1 MNLVVGS
8 TGFLGSEI
16 CRRLLER
23 GERVRALVRST
34 SAPEKVDELR
44 RLGAEIAVGDLQDR
58 ASLERALR
66 GVRAVVSSANTILSR
81 TAQDSLSK
89 TDRDGHLNLIGAAKK
104 ARVERFIFISFT
116 ETLKGESPLHDAKQ
130 AVEKALQDS
139 GISYTILRPTL
150 FMEVWLSPA
159 LGFDVANRKAQLF
172 GTGDQP
178 LTYISAGDVAEFA
191 VQSLNN
197 PAAANK
203 GLELGGP
210 EVLTPKQVVGIFEQT
225 VGQKFDVALVP
236 EGALREQYANAPD
249 EYSRSLAGLGLGT
262 VGGDRIDM
270 RQMLRDFPVK
280 LTSVRDYARR
290 VTGK

>member
-8 TGFLGSEI
+8 TGFLGGEI
-16 CRRLLER
+16 CRRLLAR

-34 SAPEKVDELR
+34 SAPEKVEELR
-44 RLGAEIAVGDLQDR
+44 RLGAEIATGDLQDR

-66 GVRAVVSSANTILSR
+66 GVRAVISSANTILSR

-89 TDRDGHLNLIGAAKK
+89 TDRDGHLNLIDAAKK

-116 ETLKGESPLHDAKQ
+116 ETLKAETPLHDAKQ

-203 GLELGGP
+203 SLELGGP

-249 EYSRSLAGLGLGT
+249 EYSRTLAGLGLGV

-290 VTGK
+290 VTAK